1 MRDEC
6 QALAR
11 VHARVSNV
19 ISGYDEAARRGAS
32 RSVRLASATAD
43 LHRRHRRGLDGM
55 LASRG
60 CEPSPDGSFM
70 ALVQEGAIR
79 LRDWVDDLD
88 EDLPARIRRTE
99 ERVLG
104 FYDEAIDAL
113 RDSGPERAALV
124 VQRGELAAHLARI
137 ERRAA

>member
-11 VHARVSNV
+11 VHMRVSDAL
-19 ISGYDEAARRGAS
+19 SGYDEIARREAS
-32 RSVRLASATAD
+32 GSLRLAAAMAD
-43 LHRRHRRGLDGM
+43 LHRRHLRGLEGM

-70 ALVQEGAIR
+70 ALIHEGAIR

-88 EDLPARIRRTE
+88 ADLPHRIARTE
-99 ERVLG
+99 QRIIGL
-104 FYDEAIDAL
+104 YDEAVDAL
-113 RDSGPERAALV
+113 RDSAPERSALAA
-124 VQRGELAAHLARI
+124 QRNELAVRFEEA